1 MCECECERERER
13 GRQRVCVC
21 VCVWSLLVWCVC
33 VFVATAGPMGP
44 MDGTGRGSL
53 PPGPISNDL
62 LLKQNGDPIQNL
74 RPGRV
79 GHYRG
84 INVKVWSVFLGI
96 YGGGPLLRRKTLD
109 IYDTTPC

>member
-1 MCECECERERER
+1 
-13 GRQRVCVC
+13 
-21 VCVWSLLVWCVC
+21 
-33 VFVATAGPMGP
+33 

-53 PPGPISNDL
+53 PPGPISNHL